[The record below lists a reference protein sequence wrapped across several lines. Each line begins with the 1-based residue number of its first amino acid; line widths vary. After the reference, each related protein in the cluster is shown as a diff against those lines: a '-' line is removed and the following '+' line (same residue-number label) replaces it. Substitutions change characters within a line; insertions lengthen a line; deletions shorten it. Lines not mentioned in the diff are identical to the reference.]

1 MFRGNHPARVDEK
14 GRLKVPA
21 DFKALVPG
29 GGEGK
34 EEKQLFYITSKDG
47 KRAEVWPIK
56 AWEEVEARLAQ
67 IPNMNPAKQKFLDVT
82 SYYGSMA
89 EMDGQ
94 GRLLIPQVLR
104 EAAKVGRADQST
116 DVVVF
121 GKQTYLEVANR
132 EVFEAELAAA
142 PLSMADQAA
151 LADLGL

>member
-14 GRLKVPA
+14 GRLKIPA
-21 DFKALVPG
+21 DFKALLK
-29 GGEGK
+29 GEPD
-34 EEKQLFYITSKDG
+34 EKQVFYITSKDG
-47 KRAEVWPIK
+47 KRAEIWPLK
-56 AWEEVEARLAQ
+56 AWEEVEAKLAT

-82 SYYGSMA
+82 SYYGQMA

-104 EAAKVGRADQST
+104 ASANVGDKDAA

-121 GKQTYLEVANR
+121 GKQVYLEVANR
-132 EVFEAELAAA
+132 EMFEAALSAA
-142 PLSMADQAA
+142 PLTVEDQAA

>member
-14 GRLKVPA
+14 GRLKLPA
-21 DFKALVPG
+21 DFKSELEG

-34 EEKQLFYITSKDG
+34 QVFYITSKDG
-47 KRAEVWPIK
+47 KRAEIWPLK
-56 AWEEVEARLAQ
+56 AWEEVEANLKK

-82 SYYGSMA
+82 SYYGQMV

-94 GRLLIPQVLR
+94 GRLLLPQVLR
-104 EAAKVGRADQST
+104 ESAKVVA

-121 GKQTYLEVANR
+121 GRQEFLQVANR
-132 EVFEAELAAA
+132 EMFEAELKAA
-142 PLSMADQAA
+142 PLSMEDQAA

>member
-21 DFKALVPG
+21 DFKALLGITPD
-29 GGEGK
+29 
-34 EEKQLFYITSKDG
+34 EKQVFYITSKDG
-47 KRAEVWPIK
+47 KRAEIWPLK
-56 AWEEVEARLAQ
+56 AWEEVEAKLAA

-82 SYYGSMA
+82 SYYGQMA
-89 EMDGQ
+89 EMDAQ

-104 EAAKVGRADQST
+104 ASANIGDKDAA

-121 GKQTYLEVANR
+121 GKQVYLEVANR
-132 EVFEAELAAA
+132 EMFEAALSAA
-142 PLSMADQAA
+142 PLTVEDQAA